1 MSSKSGQGVPSPSAP
16 SPRRSGGLPAAAL
29 LLALLFL
36 LLPGVG
42 TGPLSSQSA
51 GAEPSPAPGSPAS
64 PASGRTVV
72 LPERVLASMNER
84 FRQNNEH
91 WDEAPRMN
99 RLTQLLGN
107 GGPTQLEYMG
117 CLQGRISRDTL
128 RIRDW
133 KEARDLIQLQFA
145 VDGSCEHVSNL
156 VGTWHTHPFRA
167 DASGRPVKTRNLSPS
182 DLDSFTEGRDR
193 MILVL
198 WDVDSLTVAVRDES
212 GRVVHPAT
220 MVIR

>member
-1 MSSKSGQGVPSPSAP
+1 MRARRAQGTPSSTAP
-16 SPRRSGGLPAAAL
+16 SPRRAGRLPAAAL
-29 LLALLFL
+29 PASLLLL

-42 TGPLSSQSA
+42 VAPLFSQSA
-51 GAEPSPAPGSPAS
+51 GAEPSAGAGPSAATGS
-64 PASGRTVV
+64 RHTVV
-72 LPERVLASMNER
+72 LPERVLSSMNER
-84 FRQNNEH
+84 FRENNEH
-91 WDEAPRMN
+91 WDDAPRMN

-133 KEARDLIQLQFA
+133 EEARDLIQLQFA
-145 VDGSCEHVSNL
+145 VDGSCEHVSDL

-167 DASGRPVKTRNLSPS
+167 DAHGRPVKTRDLSPS
-182 DLDSFTEGRDR
+182 DLESLTEGRDR

-198 WDVDSLTVAVRDES
+198 WDVDSLTVAVREEG
-212 GRVVHPAT
+212 GRVIHPAP